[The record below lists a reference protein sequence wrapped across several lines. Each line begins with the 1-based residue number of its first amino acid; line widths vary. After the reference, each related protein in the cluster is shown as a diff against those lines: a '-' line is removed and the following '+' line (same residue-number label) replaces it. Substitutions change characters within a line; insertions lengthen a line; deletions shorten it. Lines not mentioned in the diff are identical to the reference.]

1 MPDRAAA
8 KLLVECRKT
17 LRRVARRLR
26 QIRGRGPAFRRE
38 RDELRSVAAELR
50 AQARDLVRI
59 TKAVRRF
66 RACAHPHPN

>member
-8 KLLVECRKT
+8 KMLVECRET
-17 LRRVARRLR
+17 LRRVTRRLR
-26 QIRGRGPAFRRE
+26 LIQGRGSAFRRE
-38 RDELRSVAAELR
+38 ELRSVAAELR

-66 RACAHPHPN
+66 RACACPHPN